1 MTMSIPGL
9 PKGIQSDELN
19 ELANIVHSV
28 SLRLL
33 RQIRVVDGN
42 SGLSG
47 PRISLLSVLVFAGP
61 LPIGRLASIEQIS
74 GPAITKLVD
83 GLAGDGLA
91 RRVRSNTDR
100 RIVLVEA
107 TRAGK
112 KRLEESRARRVKAV
126 ASALSRLDPGDQ
138 AKVRD
143 AFQILAPLLR

>member
-1 MTMSIPGL
+1 MSIPGL
-9 PKGIQSDELN
+9 PKGIQSDEVN

-33 RQIRVVDGN
+33 RQIRVVDGS

-61 LPIGRLASIEQIS
+61 LPIGKLASIEQIS

-83 GLAGDGLA
+83 GLANDGLV
-91 RRVRSNTDR
+91 RRVRSSTDR
-100 RIVLVEA
+100 RVVLVEA

-126 ASALSRLDPGDQ
+126 ASALSRLDPGDRV
-138 AKVRD
+138 KVRD

>member
-1 MTMSIPGL
+1 MSIPGL
-9 PKGIQSDELN
+9 PKGIQSDEVN

-33 RQIRVVDGN
+33 RQIRVVDGS

-61 LPIGRLASIEQIS
+61 LPIGKLASIEQIS

-83 GLAGDGLA
+83 GLANDGLV
-91 RRVRSNTDR
+91 RRVRSSTDR
-100 RIVLVEA
+100 RVVLVEA

-112 KRLEESRARRVKAV
+112 KRLEESRARRVEAV
-126 ASALSRLDPGDQ
+126 ASALSRLDPGDRV
-138 AKVRD
+138 KVRD

>member
-1 MTMSIPGL
+1 MSIPGIPAGL
-9 PKGIQSDELN
+9 PFTELN
-19 ELANIVHSV
+19 ELANTVHSV

-33 RQIRVVDGN
+33 RQIRLVDGV

-61 LPIGRLASIEQIS
+61 LPIGKLASIEQIS

-91 RRVRSNTDR
+91 RRVRSTTDR
-100 RIVLVEA
+100 RVVLVEA

-112 KRLEESRARRVKAV
+112 RRLEEGRARRVDAV
-126 ASALSRLDPGDQ
+126 ASFLADLDPSERV
-138 AKVRD
+138 KVRD
-143 AFQILAPLLR
+143 AFQALARLLR